1 MDLRNYSLGHCLVI
15 KGIGLVNTAKR
26 QEKRVSTFFIWVPN
40 RIIQKGFARKIQIS
54 SEFDQQDFYTFKD
67 ASIFTMSAITQA
79 SNTIE

>member
-1 MDLRNYSLGHCLVI
+1 MDPRDASASKKSVYPLYLG
-15 KGIGLVNTAKR
+15 
-26 QEKRVSTFFIWVPN
+26 S

>member
-1 MDLRNYSLGHCLVI
+1 M
-15 KGIGLVNTAKR
+15 
-26 QEKRVSTFFIWVPN
+26 STFFIWVPN

-67 ASIFTMSAITQA
+67 AYIFTMSAITQA